1 MTNKQATPFS
11 FITDRLRKIDNSIR
25 EEISFGVPNGLYCT
39 DLDEQYAQ
47 RNPGACEVIRE
58 GKHGQ
63 MIVLGRDRTGT
74 LAEGA
79 GSVGLQRAG
88 MIDLYVGAGSSL
100 ETDKKKFD
108 KNNRLD
114 PLFAADAARVY
125 ITQTSMNIDDAFGL
139 LESGRGASSEKK
151 SAVALK
157 ADQVRIVS
165 REKMVFFCG
174 KVQKKEKLVGFP
186 QGKELN
192 SNGDS
197 IIDVPIIEFLTGD
210 PKNLQPVVLGDNLIE
225 YLKER
230 EEAHR
235 KLVNKMEIL
244 NEQLI
249 AVNTAL
255 AVLTVGAPPFSKNVM
270 DGIIEVIDN
279 VSESFNS
286 YIKTVNSLDN
296 ASIKGA
302 KSIVSSTVFTS

>member
-1 MTNKQATPFS
+1 MTTQKATPYS
-11 FITDRLRKIDNSIR
+11 FITERMKKVDKSIR

-47 RNPGACEVIRE
+47 RNPGACEVTRE

-63 MIVLGRDRTGT
+63 LIVMGRDRTGT

-79 GSVGLQRAG
+79 GCVGLERAG
-88 MIDLYVGAGSSL
+88 MIDLYVGPGSSL
-100 ETDKKKFD
+100 ESDEKKFD

-114 PLFAADAARVY
+114 PLFIADAARIY
-125 ITQTSMNIDDAFGL
+125 ITQTSNNIDDAFGL
-139 LESGRGASSEKK
+139 LESDAGASSEKK

-157 ADQVRIVS
+157 ADHVRIIS
-165 REKMVFFCG
+165 REKMVFHCG
-174 KVQKKEKLVGFP
+174 KATKKEKLVGFP

-192 SNGDS
+192 SNGDP
-197 IIDVPIIEFLTGD
+197 IPDVPRIEFLTGN
-210 PKNLQPVVLGDNLIE
+210 PENLQPVVLGDNLME

-235 KLVNKMEIL
+235 KLIDKMGKL
-244 NEQLI
+244 NQQLI
-249 AVNTAL
+249 DINTAL
-255 AVLTVGAPPFSKNVM
+255 ALITVGAPPFSKNV
-270 DGIIEVIDN
+270 IEGVVQVIDN
-279 VSESFNS
+279 VSDSFNS
-286 YIKTVNSLDN
+286 YIKTINSLDN